1 MKECG
6 ENPRSFF
13 FWKEKRR
20 ILDKCRKLSYN
31 FLAWMEE
38 KAVRMMEFKM
48 ERHGLLEVGQEVEVT
63 ESALPT
69 SYYYTIIPAVAM
81 SKNYGPH
88 ERLKARTGIV
98 REINVTDRGYY
109 TMVEFDEEEV

>member
-38 KAVRMMEFKM
+38 KAVRSMEFKM
-48 ERHGLLEVGQEVEVT
+48 ERQGLVQVGDKVQVVEREGVNY
-63 ESALPT
+63 
-69 SYYYTIIPAVAM
+69 SYIIEPAVAM
-81 SKNYGPH
+81 SGCYKSN
-88 ERLKARTGIV
+88 ERLKS
-98 REINVTDRGYY
+98 REGVIRDIRENDRGFYI
-109 TMVEFDEEEV
+109 VAEFDA